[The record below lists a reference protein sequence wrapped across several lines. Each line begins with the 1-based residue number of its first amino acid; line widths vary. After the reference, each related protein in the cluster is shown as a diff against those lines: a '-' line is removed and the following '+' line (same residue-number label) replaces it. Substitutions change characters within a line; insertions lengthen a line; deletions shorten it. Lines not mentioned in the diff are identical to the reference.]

1 MFLDG
6 RGPLLLLEIHQTINK
21 NPHIYNTTL
30 TYCAFQNS
38 CPKV

>member
-21 NPHIYNTTL
+21 NPHIYNTYIL
-30 TYCAFQNS
+30 CISEQLS
-38 CPKV
+38 